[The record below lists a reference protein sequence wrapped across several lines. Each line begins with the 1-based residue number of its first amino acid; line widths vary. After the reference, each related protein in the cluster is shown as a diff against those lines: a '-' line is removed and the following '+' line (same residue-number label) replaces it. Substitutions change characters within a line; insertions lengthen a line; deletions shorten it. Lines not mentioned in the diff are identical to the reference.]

1 VAQDRAT
8 LRASDAERSA
18 VVAELER
25 HYAAGRLTLAELEER
40 TRQAYAA
47 KTLGELDPLRADLP
61 AEDREPAPPACSA
74 GHGWKLRSQLASFVS
89 TAVFFV
95 AIWALTGRAYFWPAW
110 PLLAWGVGLI
120 AQALRGVGEPRPLK
134 GPRAS

>member
-1 VAQDRAT
+1 VAQERAT

-40 TRQAYAA
+40 THQAYAA

-61 AEDREPAPPACSA
+61 AEDREPAPQADGA
-74 GHGWKLRSQLASFVS
+74 GHGRNLRSQLASFFS
-89 TAVFFV
+89 TAVFFI
-95 AIWALTGRAYFWPAW
+95 AIWALTGRGYFWPAW
-110 PLLAWGVGLI
+110 PLLGWGVALI
-120 AQALRGVGEPRPLK
+120 AQAVRGPGDPRPVK
-134 GPRAS
+134 RPRAS